1 MTIIRTSPP
10 SKRSSAAVASTN
22 NRSTSATADHSA
34 VLEEVRQLRA
44 AMAIYRQLVNRL
56 LAERADCP
64 KLGRR
69 GIETRSAA

>member
-1 MTIIRTSPP
+1 MIRTSPP
-10 SKRSSAAVASTN
+10 SKRSRPPVASTN
-22 NRSTSATADHSA
+22 NSSASGTPDYSA

-64 KLGRR
+64 ELGRR
-69 GIETRSAA
+69 GTQTRSAA